1 MKLITWNIQRGRG
14 PHSGC
19 SLERVVA
26 DLHRIA
32 DFDVLCLQE
41 VSSGYTDLP
50 GSEGANQ
57 FVQLARL
64 LDHYTPVAGVATDVL
79 GEDGSRLLFGNM
91 IFSRYPVTQLLRHA
105 LPWPPDPAVMS
116 MQRGVIEAT
125 LSTPLGLVRV
135 STTHLEYFSSL
146 QRAAQVERLREL
158 HRDACLHAASTGPGE
173 AHHGPFCAVP
183 RATQALLAGDFNFQ
197 PDSAEWRRLQAPVD
211 GAVQPYRDAWVVR
224 HPFAEHAPTV
234 GVHEGGDTPF
244 TFDFIF
250 ASSALAGRIRSVR
263 VISDVA
269 GPDHQPLLIELED
282 SCGARA
288 TL

>member
-41 VSSGYTDLP
+41 VSAGYTDLP
-50 GSEGANQ
+50 GSDGANQ

-64 LDHYTPVAGVATDVL
+64 LDSYTPVAGVATDVL
-79 GEDGSRLLFGNM
+79 GEDGIRLLFGNM
-91 IFSRYPVTQLLRHA
+91 IFSRYPVVQVLRHA
-105 LPWPPDPAVMS
+105 LPWPLDAAVMS
-116 MQRGVIEAT
+116 MQRGLIEAT
-125 LSTPLGLVRV
+125 LSTPLGLLRV
-135 STTHLEYFSSL
+135 GTTHLEYFSAL

-158 HRDACLHAASTGPGE
+158 HRDACLQAAAARPGE
-173 AHHGPFCAVP
+173 AAHGPFCAIP
-183 RATQALLAGDFNFQ
+183 RAAPALLAGDFNFL
-197 PDSAEWRRLQAPVD
+197 PDSPEWQRLQAPVE
-211 GAVQPYRDAWVVR
+211 GTVHPYRDAWATR

-234 GVHEGGDTPF
+234 GVHGAGGAPF
-244 TFDFIF
+244 TCDFIF
-250 ASSALAGRIRSVR
+250 ASADLASRVRSVR

-269 GPDHQPLLIELED
+269 GPDHQPLLIEL
-282 SCGARA
+282 A
-288 TL
+288 

>member
-41 VSSGYTDLP
+41 VAAGYTDLP
-50 GSEGANQ
+50 GSDGANQ

-64 LDHYTPVAGVATDVL
+64 LDGYTPVAGVATDVM
-79 GEDGSRLLFGNM
+79 GEDGVRLLFGNM
-91 IFSRYPVTQLLRHA
+91 IFSRYPVVQVLRHA
-105 LPWPPDPAVMS
+105 LPWPVDAGAMS

-135 STTHLEYFSSL
+135 STTHLEYFSAL

-158 HRDACLHAASTGPGE
+158 HRDACLHAATTPPGQ
-173 AHHGPFCAVP
+173 ASDGPFCAIA
-183 RATQALLAGDFNFQ
+183 RARLALLAGDFNFL
-197 PDSAEWRRLQAPVD
+197 PDSPEYQRLQAPFDDTVP
-211 GAVQPYRDAWVVR
+211 PYRDAWTLR
-224 HPFAEHAPTV
+224 HPFAAHAPTV
-234 GVHEGGDTPF
+234 GVHGSSPPF
-244 TFDFIF
+244 TCDFIF
-250 ASSALAGRIRSVR
+250 ASADLATRIRSLR
-263 VISDVA
+263 VISDVT
-269 GPDHQPLLIELED
+269 GPDHQPLLIEL
-282 SCGARA
+282 A
-288 TL
+288 